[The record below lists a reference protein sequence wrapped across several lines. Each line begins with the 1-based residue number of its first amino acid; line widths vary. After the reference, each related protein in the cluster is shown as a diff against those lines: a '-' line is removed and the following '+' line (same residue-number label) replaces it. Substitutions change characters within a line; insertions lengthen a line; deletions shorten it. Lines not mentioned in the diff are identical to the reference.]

1 MAEAAAIILA
11 AGQGTRMNS
20 DLAKVL
26 HRLAGLEMV
35 NHAVRNVRLAQ
46 FEQIIVVVGYQ
57 GEQVKAALEE
67 GVLVVEQKEQLG
79 TGHAVDQC
87 RDVLRGFQGPVLVT
101 YGDTP
106 LFRSETF
113 QELLAYHVEQGAAAT
128 IVTAHFDDPTGY
140 GRILRGDRG
149 EVLGVVEHKDATPE
163 QRRIQEINTG
173 TYIFQS
179 ELLFH
184 YLAQITPDNAQAEYY
199 LPDVLPRLLRDG
211 HRVAGFVLDDPGE
224 SLGINDRIQL
234 AEAEAILRERI
245 CRFWQKRGVTI
256 IDPKSTW
263 IEWGCQ
269 IGRDTVIYP
278 GCLIQGGTRIGEN
291 CRIGPYCRLS
301 GAEVESGT
309 VLEYAVVVDRTVGKT
324 DRILPFSYITK

>member
-128 IVTAHFDDPTGY
+128 IRA
-140 GRILRGDRG
+140 
-149 EVLGVVEHKDATPE
+149 EMSKVEADAFLV
-163 QRRIQEINTG
+163 G
-173 TYIFQS
+173 S
-179 ELLFH
+179 EAWFC
-184 YLAQITPDNAQAEYY
+184 
-199 LPDVLPRLLRDG
+199 LPKERVMLLRET
-211 HRVAGFVLDDPGE
+211 HN
-224 SLGINDRIQL
+224 S
-234 AEAEAILRERI
+234 
-245 CRFWQKRGVTI
+245 
-256 IDPKSTW
+256 
-263 IEWGCQ
+263 
-269 IGRDTVIYP
+269 
-278 GCLIQGGTRIGEN
+278 
-291 CRIGPYCRLS
+291 
-301 GAEVESGT
+301 
-309 VLEYAVVVDRTVGKT
+309 
-324 DRILPFSYITK
+324 